1 MALDR
6 DRHIADEPAMTDPL
20 SDLGDAEAVLDR
32 DALQLPTPYAAPQGA
47 REALVAEV
55 FAQVMQ
61 VRPVGRDDRFA
72 DLGGDSFMALQVML
86 VLENA
91 HGLAFDSA
99 MLETHDTPAAI
110 AAFLGS
116 R

>member
-1 MALDR
+1 MTLDSAPR
-6 DRHIADEPAMTDPL
+6 IVDGCAMTSSLPDR
-20 SDLGDAEAVLDR
+20 GDAEAILNR
-32 DALQLPTPYAAPQGA
+32 DALQLPTPFAAPQGA
-47 REALVAEV
+47 SEAIIADV
-55 FAQVMQ
+55 FGQVMQ

-91 HGLAFDSA
+91 HFFAFDSA

-110 AAFLGS
+110 AALLGS
-116 R
+116 